1 MSLVV
6 LSSQGNGTPSR
17 FNCSFPNGIIL
28 EENSQ
33 VCCMSWSS
41 KRTSFDEGI
50 SINSYNDSLVWTF
63 QDCSNNAKNF
73 PHAPFEKIK
82 FEHGNWD
89 VFQYQNLAQQLMLQM
104 NDKEV
109 LSAFKGGWV
118 WTYASDKFS
127 INVKNMNYLPM
138 DKGLW
143 RQYYGI
149 GNPTITNSPAP
160 TPILS
165 VAQMSPGDIS
175 MNFIANA
182 VSTTLLQPGEINN
195 TNGVHQISIDQAVVM
210 GISTI
215 DADGNNQ
222 ASVLANMAGRHV
234 TCISNDATGSGRD
247 STYTFIHILGV
258 QTYLPPAPSPI
269 SQATLIQFDVIVLEQ
284 NLNIPNP
291 AVGYVNAV
299 PFNWY
304 STEPLTL
311 IFNNLS
317 DPNAHTIAPNAQ
329 ALNFYDDNVLF
340 NTSGLNTPTAGTAN
354 DPSGY
359 SFSIP
364 ITTATPLEKLEGIV
378 GGFITN
384 QYYEYTQGTENTRN
398 PDMDWS
404 NRGGTN
410 RAKVAYGWTV
420 GSDFK
425 LKALVGN
432 QNQEQFSQTDYEQE
446 EIDISGINLDA
457 SRNTI
462 DVVIRPI
469 FDSSTKYFGWE
480 LLYRFKKTDDYTA
493 GHSVYSNN
501 SNHQYLQHL
510 PIRQVLS
517 YKDEN
522 QMPCNCKAIHN
533 AGSIHN
539 SSPPRWSIGLSISTQ
554 ESFPELQHDWLTFVN
569 DNATIGDS
577 LNFFA
582 GNYQISNGSPITA
595 DRKSNE
601 EQELGNRP
609 LLIQSP
615 DLNVTGYCGVNG
627 QTPQILQMCS
637 GVNPHSSTEPLLY
650 EQFGNENWIELK
662 NKTPLNLTRL
672 GIVITDV
679 ENKEV
684 NFLEDTV
691 VCLKFRTNNQNIKLG
706 GF

>member
-28 EENSQ
+28 EPNSQ
-33 VCCMSWSS
+33 VCCMSWSA
-41 KRTSFDEGI
+41 KRSSFDEEI
-50 SINSYNDSLVWTF
+50 AINSYNDTLVWTF
-63 QDCSNNAKNF
+63 QDCRNSATEFSNV
-73 PHAPFEKIK
+73 PFEKLTLP
-82 FEHGNWD
+82 HASYD
-89 VFQYQNLAQQLMLQM
+89 VNKYGDLASKIQEEM

-109 LSAFKGGWV
+109 LSAFKGGWE
-118 WTYASDKFS
+118 WTYSNDKFS
-127 INVKNMNYLPM
+127 ILVKNMNHLPM
-138 DKGLW
+138 DKGIW

-149 GNPTITNSPAP
+149 GSPTIVNNPGPA
-160 TPILS
+160 PILS

-182 VSTTLLQPGEINN
+182 VSTTQLQPGEINN
-195 TNGVHQISIDQAVVM
+195 TNGIHAFPIEQAVIM

-234 TCISNDATGSGRD
+234 TCISNDTTSAGRNT
-247 STYTFIHILGV
+247 TYSFIHILGV

-269 SQATLIQFDVIVLEQ
+269 TSATLIQFDVVVLEH
-284 NLNIPNP
+284 NLNISNP
-291 AVGYVNAV
+291 EVGYNGV
-299 PFNWY
+299 PRNWF

-311 IFNNLS
+311 IFNGLS
-317 DPNAHTIAPNAQ
+317 DPNAHKIAPNEE
-329 ALNFYDDNVLF
+329 ALNFYDENVLF
-340 NTSGLNTPTAGTAN
+340 NTSVINTPSSTSVS

-364 ITTATPLEKLEGIV
+364 IDTTTPLHKLEGIV

-384 QYYEYTQGTENTRN
+384 QYFDYTQGTENTRN

-404 NRGGTN
+404 NRGGSN
-410 RAKVAYGWTV
+410 RAKVAYGWTI

-425 LKALVGN
+425 LKALVGK
-432 QNQEQFSQTDYEQE
+432 QNQDQFSQTNYEQE
-446 EIDISGINLDA
+446 EIDISGINLDV

-462 DVVIRPI
+462 DVMIRPI
-469 FDSSTKYFGWE
+469 HNTSLFGWE
-480 LLYRFKKTDDYTA
+480 LLYRFKTEDDYSV
-493 GHSVYSNN
+493 GHSVFSTNG
-501 SNHQYLQHL
+501 STPYLKHL
-510 PIRQVLS
+510 PLRQVLS
-517 YKDEN
+517 YKNHN

-533 AGSIHN
+533 AGSPAN
-539 SSPPRWSIGLSISTQ
+539 SSPPHWNVGMSISNSGSYSNTQ
-554 ESFPELQHDWLTFVN
+554 SDWLTFVN
-569 DNATIGDS
+569 SNATIGDT
-577 LNFFA
+577 LNFFS
-582 GNYQISNGSPITA
+582 GNYQQSGNTPITA
-595 DRKSNE
+595 DLKSNE
-601 EQELGNRP
+601 ARELGNRP

-615 DLNVTGYCGVNG
+615 DLNVTGYSSNG

-637 GVNPHSSTEPLLY
+637 GINPNLSTETLLY
-650 EQFGNENWIELK
+650 EQFTNENWIEMK